1 MSDFCCRVARLDKN
15 KSSNLYRSTEREK
28 MNFFFFLSLMYP
40 RILVSTVLS
49 KTFSVISSKA
59 GQCKNNSISHIII
72 VLSNYN
78 LYKIKKKK
86 KHLHLISKS
95 SRHRVEFIL
104 CGFMVPMDFFLV
116 LHSVVIG
123 LQNWTGNVRSI
134 AIISVLPLITSLSLC
149 PTITSC

>member
-1 MSDFCCRVARLDKN
+1 
-15 KSSNLYRSTEREK
+15 
-28 MNFFFFLSLMYP
+28 MNP
-40 RILVSTVLS
+40 WILVSTVLS

-78 LYKIKKKK
+78 LYKIKKNKT

-149 PTITSC
+149 PTITSCWQNLRGYFSCPHPLEDLTAKGFSAGCFHV